1 MDPTT
6 IVYFAELNTDNSI
19 SKIIELSS
27 HLANDTA
34 NRFSPAFGAIAC
46 RKLMRSQFLF
56 SDNVVGTGSTFTV
69 VYCQYTY
76 QVYPNDGSLV
86 GGAKTYAWDS
96 GNSCWT
102 SGSSSY
108 TWNNTSFSWDV
119 S

>member
-1 MDPTT
+1 MNPNT

-19 SKIIELSS
+19 SKIIQMSAHLSLNS
-27 HLANDTA
+27 TNT
-34 NRFSPAFGAIAC
+34 FSPSAGATSC
-46 RKLMRSQFLF
+46 KNLMRSQSL
-56 SDNVVGTGSTFTV
+56 VGTGTTFGV

-76 QVYPNDGSLV
+76 QLYPSDGSLLS
-86 GGAKTYAWDS
+86 GGSKTYAWDS

>member
-1 MDPTT
+1 MNLDS

-19 SKIIELSS
+19 SKIIQMSASLS
-27 HLANDTA
+27 LDTA
-34 NRFSPAFGAIAC
+34 NLFSPTAC
-46 RKLMRSQFLF
+46 KNLVRSQSL
-56 SDNVVGTGSTFTV
+56 VGTGVTFGV

-76 QVYPNDGSLV
+76 QLYPSDGSLLS
-86 GGAKTYAWDS
+86 GGSKTYAWDS

>member
-1 MDPTT
+1 MNPNA

-19 SKIIELSS
+19 SKIIQMSANLSLDS
-27 HLANDTA
+27 TNS
-34 NRFSPAFGAIAC
+34 FSPSVGQTSC
-46 RKLMRSQFLF
+46 KNLMRSQSL
-56 SDNVVGTGSTFTV
+56 VGLGVTFGV

-76 QVYPNDGSLV
+76 QLYPSDGSLLS
-86 GGAKTYAWDS
+86 GGSKTYAWDS

>member
-1 MDPTT
+1 MNPDT

-19 SKIIELSS
+19 SKIIEMSANLSFNTVNS
-27 HLANDTA
+27 FTPSA
-34 NRFSPAFGAIAC
+34 GAEAC
-46 RKLMRSQFLF
+46 KKWRSSQSLVGLGATF
-56 SDNVVGTGSTFTV
+56 NVVYS
-69 VYCQYTY
+69 QYSY
-76 QVYPNDGSLV
+76 QLYPSDGSLLS
-86 GGAKTYAWDS
+86 GGSKTYAWDS